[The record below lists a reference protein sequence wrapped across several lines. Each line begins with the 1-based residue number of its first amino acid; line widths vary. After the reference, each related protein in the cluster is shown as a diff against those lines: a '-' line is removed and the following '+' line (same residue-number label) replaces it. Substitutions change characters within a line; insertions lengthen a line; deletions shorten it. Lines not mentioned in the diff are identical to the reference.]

1 MLINRIIKP
10 DSNLYRDLSNKS
22 KQFDHFMNWNPL
34 RWFGMWCMALS
45 GFNIV
50 KGSEN
55 RYIFWDWS
63 SGTVF
68 FYLVLIIVTI
78 WTVISSNNTKIPKK
92 IDGPKSVL
100 YFFVL
105 GLSCLI
111 LGSLSQS
118 VHIYVFNYVPYILY
132 YFGVLFVFSIHMKS
146 NDDHSSS
153 ISNGNNRLLI
163 LFFASI
169 LTLISSL
176 LGYNLDDPIISTIST
191 VYLPFLIV
199 SIIMPIH
206 IRHLQRARMYG
217 LFIPAVFLSIRYP
230 WFLIPLW
237 SLFFILRIYHYFR
250 FNIIFPTFAVD
261 ID

>member
-10 DSNLYRDLSNKS
+10 DSNLYKELSNKS

-34 RWFGMWCMALS
+34 RWFGMWCMVLS

-50 KGSEN
+50 KGNED

-63 SGTVF
+63 SGTILI
-68 FYLVLIIVTI
+68 YLVLIIVTI
-78 WTVISSNNTKIPKK
+78 WTVITSNNSKIPK
-92 IDGPKSVL
+92 IINGPKSVL
-100 YFFVL
+100 YFFIL
-105 GLSCLI
+105 GLSCLA
-111 LGSLSQS
+111 LGSMSQNM
-118 VHIYVFNYVPYILY
+118 HIYIFNYLPYLMY
-132 YFGVLFVFSIHMKS
+132 YFGILFVFSIHLKS
-146 NDDHSSS
+146 NDDHSLS
-153 ISNGNNRLLI
+153 ISNKNNRLLN
-163 LFFASI
+163 LFIASI
-169 LTLISSL
+169 LTVISSL

-250 FNIIFPTFAVD
+250 FNIVFPTFAVD
-261 ID
+261 IE